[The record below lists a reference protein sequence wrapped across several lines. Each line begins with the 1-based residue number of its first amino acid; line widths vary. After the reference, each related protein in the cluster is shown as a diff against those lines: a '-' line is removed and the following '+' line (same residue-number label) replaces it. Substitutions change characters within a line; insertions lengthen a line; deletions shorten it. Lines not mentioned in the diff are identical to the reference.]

1 VQLKLLRPLRNRDFA
16 LLWSGMT
23 VSLLGDGVAAVAL
36 AWITYSISNHPSS
49 LAWVGAA
56 QTVPRLAFLLYGG
69 VLSDRLERRTMMGA
83 AHAIRALATGAI
95 ATLALTGSLQLWHII
110 VLGSIEGL
118 GGALFAPAFGAIV
131 PELVPAEQLVQANS
145 LDNFFRPV
153 IGLVGP
159 AIGGVA
165 VAAFGAGGAFLFDSG
180 TFVFALATLLP
191 MTRRPMPRVE
201 GVRPSAFRELAEGLA
216 FVRSHT
222 WLWATLVGAAV
233 GNITRG
239 AVFVLVPFIVK
250 NELDAGAQ
258 VYGLVLSVGAVGAI
272 AVSLLLGQLGLP
284 RRHIAFM
291 YLSWNLASG
300 VIAGYAVARNPAQ
313 AMAVSI
319 LEGAL
324 LTAGAVVWSTL
335 MHVLVPRE
343 LLGRVSSFDWL
354 VSLALMPAAY
364 AVIGPLAEWIG
375 VDQAL
380 IVSAIVGTTVGTAF
394 LLFLPGL
401 RDPEHDPR
409 MIAARA
415 A

>member
-1 VQLKLLRPLRNRDFA
+1 MKLLRPLRHRDFA

-23 VSLLGDGVAAVAL
+23 VSMLGDGVAMVAL
-36 AWITYSISNHPSS
+36 AWITYSISNTPSS

-56 QTVPRLAFLLYGG
+56 QFVPRILFLLWGG
-69 VLSDRLERRTMMGA
+69 VLSDRIERRTMMGI
-83 AHAIRALATGAI
+83 AHAIRAVSTGAI
-95 ATLALTGSLQLWHII
+95 AILALTGSLELWQLI
-110 VLGSIEGL
+110 LLAPLEGL

-131 PELVPAEQLVQANS
+131 PELVPPEELVQANS
-145 LDNFFRPV
+145 LDNFVRPV
-153 IGLVGP
+153 VGLVGP
-159 AIGGVA
+159 GFGGLA
-165 VAAFGAGGAFLFDSG
+165 VAAFGVGGAFLFDCG
-180 TFVFALATLLP
+180 TFLFALATLVP
-191 MTRRPMPRVE
+191 MKRRPMPHVDA
-201 GVRPSAFRELAEGLA
+201 RPSAFRELREGLA
-216 FVRSHT
+216 FVRAHT

-239 AVFVLVPFIVK
+239 AVFVLVPFIIK
-250 NELDAGAQ
+250 NELHAGAQ
-258 VYGLVLSVGAVGAI
+258 VYGLILSVGAIGSI

-291 YLSWNLASG
+291 YVTWILASV
-300 VIAGYAVARNPAQ
+300 VIAGYAVVTNPAQ

-324 LTAGAVVWSTL
+324 LTAGSVVWSTL

-354 VSLALMPAAY
+354 VSLALMPVSFAL
-364 AVIGPLAEWIG
+364 IGPLADWIG
-375 VDQAL
+375 VDNAL
-380 IVSAIVGTTVGTAF
+380 IVSAIVGTIVGVAL

-401 RDPEHDPR
+401 RDPERDPR

-415 A
+415 T

>member
-1 VQLKLLRPLRNRDFA
+1 MKVLRPLRHRDFA

-36 AWITYSISNHPSS
+36 AWITYSISNHPTS
-49 LAWVGAA
+49 LAWVGIA
-56 QTVPRLAFLLYGG
+56 QVVPRLAFLLYGG
-69 VLSDRLERRTMMGA
+69 VLSDRVERRTMMGIA
-83 AHAIRALATGAI
+83 YAIRAASTAAI
-95 ATLALTGSLQLWHII
+95 GVLALTGSLELWQVI
-110 VLGSIEGL
+110 VLASVEGL
-118 GGALFAPAFGAIV
+118 GGALFFPAFGAIV
-131 PELVPAEQLVQANS
+131 PELVPAGELVQANA
-145 LDNFFRPV
+145 LDNLLRPA

-159 AIGGVA
+159 ALGGAA
-165 VAAFGAGGAFLFDSG
+165 VAAFGPGGAFLFDSG
-180 TFVFALATLLP
+180 TFLFALATLIP
-191 MTRRPMPRVE
+191 MTRRPMRRVE
-201 GVRPSAFRELAEGLA
+201 GTRPSAFRELREGLA
-216 FVRSHT
+216 FVRAHT
-222 WLWATLVGAAV
+222 WLWATLVSAAV
-233 GNITRG
+233 GNVTRG

-250 NELDAGAQ
+250 NELHAGAQ
-258 VYGLVLSVGAVGAI
+258 VYGLVLSVGAIGSV

-291 YLSWNLASG
+291 YLAWNLASV
-300 VIAGYAVARNPAQ
+300 VIAGYAIATNPAQ

-324 LTAGAVVWSTL
+324 LTAGSVVWSTL

-354 VSLALMPAAY
+354 VSLALMPVSY

-401 RDPEHDPR
+401 RDPEDDPR